1 MTEFINNEDLQRQQL
16 LLFHDPK
23 IEKLISPERS
33 IHVGRSGE
41 LFTRSKLF
49 SWGFTNDDSERHQAH
64 DVTWYDGI
72 DNVLVRI
79 QVKTKEHSSDRMT
92 FNFQKYKEG
101 DFDIAACV
109 SLEDGKVLFSPGV
122 VNSITYR
129 LNDFHNLNEL
139 DTFKRSL
146 SFLKDQREVYN
157 GWLF

>member
-1 MTEFINNEDLQRQQL
+1 MTEFINNKDLQRQQL

-23 IEKLISPERS
+23 IVKLQCSERS
-33 IHVGRSGE
+33 IHIGRAGE
-41 LFTRSKLF
+41 LLARSKLF
-49 SWGFTNDDSERHQAH
+49 SWGFTNDDSERNQAH
-64 DVTWYDGI
+64 DVTWYDAI

-79 QVKTKEHSSDRMT
+79 QVKTKEHSSDKMT
-92 FNFQKYKEG
+92 FNFQKYNKG

-109 SLEDGKVLFSPGV
+109 SLEEGKVLFSPGV

-146 SFLKDQREVYN
+146 DLLRDQRQVNN
-157 GWLF
+157 G